1 MLVIIVLSS
10 IILLYIFP
18 PNIDLQP
25 QNSSDKNETSSDL
38 SYEIQNLHLQNLI
51 GEKVSD
57 VKLGDT
63 IMVAGTVTNLGD
75 VDKYFEFIVEVKDE
89 NSTLI
94 HSGLIGTSI
103 PSGESKNLTVGWLVS
118 VGGTFA
124 ASAYIK
130 ENFESQ
136 VIISNSPTLTF
147 EIEE

>member
-10 IILLYIFP
+10 IILLYIFAP
-18 PNIDLQP
+18 TIDLQS
-25 QNSSDKNETSSDL
+25 QNSSDTHETSSDL
-38 SYEIQNLHLQNLI
+38 YYEIQNLVD
-51 GEKVSD
+51 EKVSD

-63 IMVAGTVTNLGD
+63 IMVAGTVTNLGVID
-75 VDKYFEFIVEVKDE
+75 EYFEFIVEVKDE

-118 VGGTFA
+118 VGGTFT
-124 ASAYIK
+124 ASAYVK

-136 VIISNSPTLTF
+136 ETISNSPTLTF